1 MKAVTLDSFHRNK
14 GQILHQEA
22 DVLML
27 MLPGDHAKHGICQ
40 LIGLFTP
47 QNPLAADLCSWVLIF
62 HICLLQPL
70 LLDTWE
76 ALWWSKYLEFHLPG
90 STNMLVASP

>member
-1 MKAVTLDSFHRNK
+1 MEIFGLGFVFFFLSYEHCSNRDTNGETAMKAVTLDSFHRNK

-22 DVLML
+22 GVLML

-47 QNPLAADLCSWVLIF
+47 QNPLAADLCS
-62 HICLLQPL
+62 
-70 LLDTWE
+70 
-76 ALWWSKYLEFHLPG
+76 
-90 STNMLVASP
+90 